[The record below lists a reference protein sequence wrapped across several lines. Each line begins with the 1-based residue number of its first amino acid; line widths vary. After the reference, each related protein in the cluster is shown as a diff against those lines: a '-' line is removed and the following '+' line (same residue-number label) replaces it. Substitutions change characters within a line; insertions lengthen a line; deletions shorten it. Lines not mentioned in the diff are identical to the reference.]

1 MPSPLRSDARRNRE
15 MILAAASEL
24 FSESGA
30 DLSIDELAR
39 RAGVG
44 HATIFRRFPCKD
56 DLILAMIEQ
65 RLSDLA
71 EAVEEAA
78 DTDDAWEG
86 LASAMAIIAE
96 RQAMDR
102 GLADAAHS
110 RVVGAPNLREAR
122 QRILTP
128 IAQLLQRAQA
138 AGQARDDLR
147 PEDVFFLIA
156 AAANASPCRF
166 QIPGLWRR
174 YLGVV
179 LDGMRPEGASPLAPD
194 APALCDI
201 EEAFEVASSRSAATS
216 S

>member
-1 MPSPLRSDARRNRE
+1 MPNPLRSDARRNRE
-15 MILAAASEL
+15 LILAAASEL

-44 HATIFRRFPCKD
+44 HATIFRRFPSKD
-56 DLILAMIEQ
+56 DLILAMLEE
-65 RLSDLA
+65 RLTELA
-71 EAVEEAA
+71 ELVEEAA
-78 DTDDAWEG
+78 QAEDAWEG
-86 LASAMAIIAE
+86 LSRAMATIAE

-102 GLADAAHS
+102 GLAEVAHS

-122 QRILTP
+122 ERILTP
-128 IAQLLQRAQA
+128 IASLLRRAQDD
-138 AGQARDDLR
+138 GQVRADLA

-156 AAANASPCRF
+156 AAANAQPCRF

-179 LDGMRPEGASPLAPD
+179 LDGMRPEGASPLTPG
-194 APALCDI
+194 APALCEI
-201 EEAFEVASSRSAATS
+201 EDAFEVASTGAAS

>member
-1 MPSPLRSDARRNRE
+1 MPNPLRSDARRNRE
-15 MILAAASEL
+15 LILAAASEL

-56 DLILAMIEQ
+56 DLIIAMIEQ
-65 RLSDLA
+65 RLTELA
-71 EAVEEAA
+71 ERVEEAA
-78 DTDDAWEG
+78 ESEDAWQG
-86 LASAMAIIAE
+86 LAEAMAIIAE
-96 RQAMDR
+96 RQSMDR

-110 RVVGAPNLREAR
+110 RVAGAPNLRAAR
-122 QRILTP
+122 ERILTP
-128 IAQLLQRAQA
+128 IAALLRRAQA
-138 AGQARDDLR
+138 DGQVRPDLE

-156 AAANASPCRF
+156 AAANAQPCRF

-179 LDGMRPEGASPLAPD
+179 LDGMRPEGASPLSPG
-194 APALCDI
+194 APALCEI
-201 EEAFEVASSRSAATS
+201 EDALEVASSGTGAS
-216 S
+216 

>member
-1 MPSPLRSDARRNRE
+1 M
-15 MILAAASEL
+15 
-24 FSESGA
+24 
-30 DLSIDELAR
+30 
-39 RAGVG
+39 G

-56 DLILAMIEQ
+56 DLIIAMIEQ
-65 RLSDLA
+65 RLADLA

-78 DTDDAWEG
+78 RTDDAWEG
-86 LASAMAIIAE
+86 LAAAMTVIAE

-102 GLADAAHS
+102 GLTEAAHS
-110 RVVGAPNLREAR
+110 RVAGAPQPAR
-122 QRILTP
+122 GAPAHPDAHRRP
-128 IAQLLQRAQA
+128 APRARRRR
-138 AGQARDDLR
+138 ARCATTCE

-201 EEAFEVASSRSAATS
+201 EEAFETASTGSASASS
-216 S
+216 